1 MIQAR
6 LQESTGQL
14 KCVIFAH
21 QPILKCT
28 IHSDRP
34 ELKGALRAST
44 GIIDTYDGSYEVT
57 PRVHAQTLET
67 EGKKMADDVTVYEIP
82 VTRTSNLQG
91 GLTVLIG

>member
-1 MIQAR
+1 MIRAR
-6 LQESTGQL
+6 LEESTGRL
-14 KCVIFAH
+14 KCVIRVSTPA
-21 QPILKCT
+21 LKCRLY
-28 IHSDRP
+28 SDRP
-34 ELKGALRAST
+34 VLKGTLRAST
-44 GIIDTYDGSYEVT
+44 EIIDTYDGSYEVT